1 MQKEGK
7 MKTQFNFFFLS
18 LVLALGIAVSSGNAE
33 ASDKVAG
40 AIQDV
45 TVTEKNNN
53 GTLEVNRGDILAVRL
68 ESSPGTGYSWQIIRN
83 DEKLMQQQGEPTL
96 STDPAQKVVMG
107 GKEFTTFRFKAT
119 NSGMNVLEL
128 LYQRAWEKEKEP
140 PKKFLIKVNI
150 K

>member
-40 AIQDV
+40 AVQDV

>member
-1 MQKEGK
+1 

-40 AIQDV
+40 AVQDV

-83 DEKLMQQQGEPTL
+83 DEKLMQQLGEPTL
-96 STDPAQKVVMG
+96 STDPAQKVIMG

>member
-1 MQKEGK
+1 

-40 AIQDV
+40 AVQDV

-83 DEKLMQQQGEPTL
+83 DEKLMQQLGEPTL

>member
-1 MQKEGK
+1 

-18 LVLALGIAVSSGNAE
+18 LVLAFGIAVSSDNAE

-40 AIQDV
+40 AVQDV

-83 DEKLMQQQGEPTL
+83 DEKLMQQLGEPTL
-96 STDPAQKVVMG
+96 STDPAQKVIMG

>member
-96 STDPAQKVVMG
+96 STDPAQKVIMG

-140 PKKFLIKVNI
+140 PKKFSIKVNI

>member
-1 MQKEGK
+1 

-83 DEKLMQQQGEPTL
+83 DEKLMQQLGEPTL
-96 STDPAQKVVMG
+96 STDPAQKVIMG

>member
-1 MQKEGK
+1 

-40 AIQDV
+40 AVQDV

-96 STDPAQKVVMG
+96 STDPAQKVIMG

>member
-40 AIQDV
+40 AVQDV

-83 DEKLMQQQGEPTL
+83 DEKLMQQLGEPTL
-96 STDPAQKVVMG
+96 STDPAQKVIMG

>member
-7 MKTQFNFFFLS
+7 VKTQFNFFFLS

-40 AIQDV
+40 AVQDV

-83 DEKLMQQQGEPTL
+83 DEKLMQQLGEPTL
-96 STDPAQKVVMG
+96 STDPAQKVIMG

>member
-40 AIQDV
+40 AVQDV

-96 STDPAQKVVMG
+96 STDPAQKVIMG